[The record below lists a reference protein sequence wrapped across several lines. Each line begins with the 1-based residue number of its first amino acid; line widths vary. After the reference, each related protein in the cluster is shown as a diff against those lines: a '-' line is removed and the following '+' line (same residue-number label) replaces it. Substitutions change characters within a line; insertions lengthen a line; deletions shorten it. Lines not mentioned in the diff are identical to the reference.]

1 MNTDKMVSINV
12 LIITY
17 NQDNVLSRTLNSV
30 LNQKAWGLNEI
41 VICDDHSTDD
51 NWGVIQSYVERYPGI
66 VRAYRNDPNL
76 GIYGNVE
83 KTYKLRGKADLYVN
97 LSGDDSFCDG
107 YFETL
112 QNYIENNNISVKGKA
127 VAFSFDYKI
136 VQPNGRQFVYRNIKA
151 NGSNNL
157 FSLKYRGLISSR
169 GLMMSGDIMN
179 QYKEVPLDKGV
190 PLAEHA
196 CEIQGYQHA
205 DVVYYIPFVASIY
218 YSQIGVSTTMRNVE
232 TYQKYL
238 FRWHYFLDNFELSN
252 KDKAYTK
259 MKIATIDYYNHPS
272 VISLLQII
280 KYFCK
285 SYDFRLGISFFQM
298 AITIRGIVKSTFS
311 R

>member
-1 MNTDKMVSINV
+1 MVSINV

-17 NQDNVLSRTLNSV
+17 NQESVIGRALDSVLS
-30 LNQKAWGLNEI
+30 QKDWGLHEI
-41 VICDDHSTDD
+41 IICDDHSTDN
-51 NWGVIQSYVERYPGI
+51 NWDVIQSYVEKYPDI
-66 VRAYRNDPNL
+66 IKAYRNDPNL

-83 KTYKLRGKADLYVN
+83 KTYKNRGEADLYVS

-112 QNYIENNNISVKGKA
+112 QKYIDNNSINVKGKA
-127 VAFSFDYKI
+127 VAFSFYYKI
-136 VQPNGRQFVYRNIKA
+136 IRPNGRQIICKNNKA
-151 NGSNNL
+151 RGSKNL

-169 GLMMSGDIMN
+169 GLMMSADIMN

-205 DVVYYIPFVASIY
+205 YFVYYIPFAASIY

-232 TYQKYL
+232 TYQKYMY
-238 FRWHYFLDNFELSN
+238 RWEYFLNNSELSK
-252 KDKAYTK
+252 KDQAYTK
-259 MKIATIDYYNHPS
+259 MKIATLGYYNHPS
-272 VISLLQII
+272 VASLFKII
-280 KYFCK
+280 MYFCK
-285 SYDFRLGISFFQM
+285 SFDFQLGISFMQI
-298 AITIRGIVKSTFS
+298 AITIRGIIKSTFS

>member
-1 MNTDKMVSINV
+1 MISNKMVSINV

-17 NQDNVLSRTLNSV
+17 NQESVIARALDSVLS
-30 LNQKAWGLNEI
+30 QKDWGLHEI
-41 VICDDHSTDD
+41 IVCDDHSTDN
-51 NWGVIQSYVERYPGI
+51 NWGVIQSYVEKYPDI
-66 VRAYRNDPNL
+66 IRAYRNDPNL

-83 KTYKLRGKADLYVN
+83 KTYKLRGEADLFVS
-97 LSGDDSFCDG
+97 LTGDDSFCDG

-112 QNYIENNNISVKGKA
+112 QKFIANNNINVKGKA

-136 VQPNGRQFVYRNIKA
+136 IRPNGRQIVCKNSKA
-151 NGSNNL
+151 RGSKNL

-169 GLMMSGDIMN
+169 GLMMSEYIMN

-196 CEIQGYQHA
+196 CEIQGFQHA
-205 DVVYYIPFVASIY
+205 DIVYYIPFVASIY

-238 FRWHYFLDNFELSN
+238 FRWHYFLDNFELSK

-272 VISLLQII
+272 VTSLLQII

-285 SYDFRLGISFFQM
+285 SFDFQLGLSFMQI
-298 AITIRGIVKSTFS
+298 AITVRGIIKSTFS